1 MASSNAVVVR
11 ARPEDAA
18 LVAPLFDAYRTFYG
32 EPPDADLAREF
43 LHDRLAR
50 EESVVFVALEDPSG
64 IGFAQL
70 YPTFSL
76 VSARRQWI
84 LNDLFV
90 APEARGRGIGA
101 TLLETTRQFA
111 VETGAKRLVLATAL
125 DNLPAQRLYESLGW
139 KREEAFRHYYLD
151 V

>member
-1 MASSNAVVVR
+1 V
-11 ARPEDAA
+11 
-18 LVAPLFDAYRTFYG
+18 LVAPLFDAYRTFHSQ
-32 EPPDADLAREF
+32 PRDAYPAREF
-43 LHDRLAR
+43 LHERLMR
-50 EESVVFVALEDPSG
+50 EESVAFVSLEGPVG

-70 YPTFSL
+70 YPTFSS

-90 APEARGRGIGA
+90 APEARVRGIGA

>member
-1 MASSNAVVVR
+1 M
-11 ARPEDAA
+11 

-32 EPPDADLAREF
+32 QPPDADLAREF
-43 LHDRLAR
+43 LHERLVR
-50 EESVVFVALEDPSG
+50 EESVVFVALEGPAS

-70 YPTFSL
+70 YPSFSS

-101 TLLETTRQFA
+101 TLLEKTRQFA
-111 VETGAKRLVLATAL
+111 AETGAKRLVLATAV

-139 KREEAFRHYYLD
+139 RKDEAFRHYYLD

>member
-1 MASSNAVVVR
+1 MASNTVVR
-11 ARPEDAA
+11 VRPEDAV

-32 EPPDADLAREF
+32 QPPDADLAREF
-43 LHDRLAR
+43 LHERLAR
-50 EESVVFVALEDPSG
+50 EESVVFVALEGPVG

-70 YPTFSL
+70 YPSFSS
-76 VSARRQWI
+76 VSARQQWI

-101 TLLETTRQFA
+101 TLLEKTRQLA
-111 VETGAKRLVLATAL
+111 TETGAKKLVLATAA

-139 KREEAFRHYYLD
+139 KRDETFRHYYLD